1 MSVARDEVLTRY
13 IENVQTRVTA
23 LYEETRQ
30 LPSDE
35 SQQLTTALL
44 EELGLA
50 VEELHIAEEE
60 LLAQNEQLAA
70 ANYIAEAERQRY
82 QDLFNFAPDGYLVTD
97 MNGVVQEANHAAVAL
112 LNLEQ
117 PYLIGKPLVSHVPP
131 AERVSFRT
139 LLNQIVTSHRIEG
152 WELTIQRRKA
162 ATITV
167 STTVEIVKDIEGN
180 GVGLRWQMRDISD
193 RKKAEATLRQLQV
206 ENLELLEADRLRAQL
221 LATVSHELKTPMNAI
236 LGFSQVLMAQFD
248 PQRDSKTVRM
258 VQRIF
263 HNGQHL
269 LGMIEDMLNFSRL
282 RADQVELKL
291 ERFDLT
297 DLIVTTIDELGTLAD
312 QKALTLE
319 ADLPDRPVVVVNDRN
334 RLRQILTNLISNAI
348 KFTDAGRIVVSLDP
362 LPADRLLLQVKDTGC
377 GISRDDQPHIFQ
389 EFWQVHDARSA
400 AKGTGLGLA
409 IVYALVQVMQGTI
422 TVNSELDRGSEF
434 TIELPQSVSPS
445 QEPPAICR

>member
-1 MSVARDEVLTRY
+1 M
-13 IENVQTRVTA
+13 TA

-269 LGMIEDMLNFSRL
+269 LGMIEDMLNFLRL

-319 ADLPDRPVVVVNDRN
+319 ANLPDRPVVVVNDRN

-348 KFTDAGRIVVSLDP
+348 KFTDAGRIVVSLDA

>member
-1 MSVARDEVLTRY
+1 M
-13 IENVQTRVTA
+13 TA

-30 LPSDE
+30 LPSNE

-70 ANYIAEAERQRY
+70 ANHIAEAERQRY

-117 PYLIGKPLVSHVPP
+117 PYLIGKPLVTHVPP

-139 LLNQIVTSHRIEG
+139 LLSQIATSHRIEG
-152 WELTIQRRKA
+152 WELTLQRRKA

-193 RKKAEATLRQLQV
+193 RKRAEATLRQLQV

-248 PQRDSKTVRM
+248 PKRDSKTVRM

-297 DLIVTTIDELGTLAD
+297 DLIVTTIDELDTLAD

-377 GISRDDQPHIFQ
+377 GISLEDQPHIFQ

-422 TVNSELDRGSEF
+422 TVNSELDQGSEF

-445 QEPPAICR
+445 QETPAICR

>member
-1 MSVARDEVLTRY
+1 MTRY

-269 LGMIEDMLNFSRL
+269 LGMIEDMLNFLRL

-319 ADLPDRPVVVVNDRN
+319 ANLPDRPVVVVNDRN

-348 KFTDAGRIVVSLDP
+348 KFTDAGRIVVSLDA

>member
-269 LGMIEDMLNFSRL
+269 LGMIEDMLNFLRL

-319 ADLPDRPVVVVNDRN
+319 ANLPDRPVVVVNDRN

-348 KFTDAGRIVVSLDP
+348 KFTDAGRIVVSLDA

>member
-1 MSVARDEVLTRY
+1 M
-13 IENVQTRVTA
+13 TA